1 MIALVIMLNDDDLFF
16 SAERFFNESRKRI
29 AAMNDLYK
37 KFNNGVER
45 KSIHENKSALTI
57 VQMLQNSRNNM
68 EKLQEL
74 SKRLRRL
81 E

>member
-1 MIALVIMLNDDDLFF
+1 MLNDDDRLF

-37 KFNNGVER
+37 KLNNGVER
-45 KSIHENKSALTI
+45 KSSHENKSALTI
-57 VQMLQNSRNNM
+57 EEMLQNSRNNIG
-68 EKLQEL
+68 KLKEL
-74 SKRLRRL
+74 SKRLRRR